1 MLLLILIAIELSLD
15 GSGHYTSTGKT
26 NKKKYIQNK
35 TLQKTQYKQNKT
47 Q

>member
-26 NKKKYIQNK
+26 NKKYTQNK